1 MADST
6 WDTLVSHLVDAS
18 DEEVAAEDVTPET
31 SLRDDLDLGSLQAIT
46 LVMDLEENFGIVVE
60 DDELEKL
67 ETVGDLADLIEGKLE
82 QAPPEES

>member
-6 WDTLVSHLVDAS
+6 WETLVGHLVDAS
-18 DEEVAAEDVTPET
+18 DEEVAAGEVTPET
-31 SLRDDLDLGSLQAIT
+31 SLREDLDLGSLQAIT

-82 QAPPEES
+82 QAPSEDD